1 MATCFIMKIL
11 TLLMAS
17 SDAPD
22 FISTSATLLWPQRAA
37 K

>member
-1 MATCFIMKIL
+1 MTTCLIMKTL

-17 SDAPD
+17 TDAPD
-22 FISTSATLLWPQRAA
+22 FISTSATSLRPSIAT

>member
-1 MATCFIMKIL
+1 MTICLIMKTL

-22 FISTSATLLWPQRAA
+22 FISTSATSLWPFIAA
-37 K
+37 V

>member
-1 MATCFIMKIL
+1 MTTCLIMNTL

-22 FISTSATLLWPQRAA
+22 FISTSATSLGPAKAA
-37 K
+37 

>member
-1 MATCFIMKIL
+1 MTTCLIMKTL

-22 FISTSATLLWPQRAA
+22 FISTSATSLRPLAAA

>member
-1 MATCFIMKIL
+1 MTSCLIMKTL

-22 FISTSATLLWPQRAA
+22 FISTSATSLRPLAAA

>member
-1 MATCFIMKIL
+1 MTTCLIMKTL
-11 TLLMAS
+11 TLFMAS

-22 FISTSATLLWPQRAA
+22 FISISATSLRP

>member
-1 MATCFIMKIL
+1 MTTCLIMKTL

-22 FISTSATLLWPQRAA
+22 FISTSATSLWPLAA
-37 K
+37 AV